1 MASTFSADLK
11 FELMATGENAGTWG
25 TKTNTNLNL
34 VQQAIAGYQE
44 INVAS
49 SNVDLDMSDGTISNA
64 RNMVLKFTGTLAGT
78 RVVTIP
84 DSVEKFYV
92 VIDGTTHSGNTLTF
106 KTSSG
111 TGFTL
116 TEGKSHFCYSDGTN
130 LNLISGIQL
139 ANNTLDTVL
148 DQGNSSDGTI
158 NVSNITVTAATTCN
172 TIRTSGAA
180 IFGSTVAATNNIST
194 SAGTVSDSKGE
205 VRLLPANTQGS
216 TYSLVAADHGKLVIA
231 SNTITVPSGIF
242 SAGQQ
247 IKIFNNTA
255 STISISRSGVTMYWA
270 ETGSNADRTLGTRGV
285 ATIICVAA
293 NTFVITGETLT

>member
-49 SNVDLDMSDGTISNA
+49 SNIDLDMSDGTISNA

-92 VIDGTTHSGNTLTF
+92 VVDGTTHSGNTLTF

-116 TEGKSHFCYSDGTN
+116 TQGKSHFCYSDGTN

-158 NVSNITVTAATTCN
+158 NVSNITVTAAT
-172 TIRTSGAA
+172 
-180 IFGSTVAATNNIST
+180 NNIST

-205 VRLLPANTQGS
+205 IRLLPANSQGS
-216 TYSLVAADHGKLVIA
+216 TYSLVAADHGKLIIA
-231 SNTITVPSGIF
+231 SNTITVPSGVF

-255 STISISRSGVTMYWA
+255 STIAINRSGVTMFFA
-270 ETGSNADRTLGTRGV
+270 KDGSNADRTLGTRGV
-285 ATIICVAA
+285 ATLICTAS
-293 NTFVITGETLT
+293 NTFVVTGETLT